1 MKVGILTWYKAIN
14 HGAVLQAYASC
25 KVLESLGC
33 NPVVL
38 DFDWEI
44 DDEKKENKWNKI
56 KRRISSV
63 TPSKLLWY
71 RNVKKN
77 LKVKTKVFDEFIE
90 NYLPVGN
97 KYNDEKNLDA
107 VYIGSDMVFD
117 TTEGFNPYMYGV
129 GVPSNYIFSY
139 AASFGYTTLES
150 IKNNEH
156 MVEISSALTKLKSIG
171 YRDENTFSL
180 CNELAPNV
188 NKQENIDP
196 VLMYGFEDEM
206 TKWDTGKWKNEKY
219 ILVYAYD
226 STMNDKETI
235 NQIKKI
241 SRKEN
246 LKIISCGYY
255 HKWCDAS
262 IPASPKEFLEM
273 FMHAKYIITDTFHGT
288 VFSLICHKN
297 FVSIIRKNGFKVK
310 YLLDAAH
317 LSHRIAENNI
327 ESIIEETLDFKYFDE
342 WVEKERAKSKDYVAK
357 NIEAAR

>member
-1 MKVGILTWYKAIN
+1 M
-14 HGAVLQAYASC
+14 
-25 KVLESLGC
+25 
-33 NPVVL
+33 
-38 DFDWEI
+38 
-44 DDEKKENKWNKI
+44 
-56 KRRISSV
+56 
-63 TPSKLLWY
+63 
-71 RNVKKN
+71 
-77 LKVKTKVFDEFIE
+77 
-90 NYLPVGN
+90 
-97 KYNDEKNLDA
+97 
-107 VYIGSDMVFD
+107 
-117 TTEGFNPYMYGV
+117 
-129 GVPSNYIFSY
+129 
-139 AASFGYTTLES
+139 
-150 IKNNEH
+150 
-156 MVEISSALTKLKSIG
+156 
-171 YRDENTFSL
+171 
-180 CNELAPNV
+180 APNV